1 MINGRFVS
9 SQVSSCPALRHWFA
23 TLLQAIEAFEQDT
36 TAMGAYNLG
45 LAYYKNGD
53 YAAASLAFGKAIE
66 IDPEMETAKN
76 NQQVAQRIMEG
87 TNEVDPEEATEAP
100 KKQTAQNIE
109 NKDQED
115 LGGGGQEATEEDMKK
130 ERKEE
135 TVGTDMRTG
144 KEMDE
149 VPPDF
154 ESGKSENSQKVL
166 MRKVDDDPSLFL
178 KRKFKYQVKTH
189 MNYDY
194 NLG

>member
-1 MINGRFVS
+1 
-9 SQVSSCPALRHWFA
+9 
-23 TLLQAIEAFEQDT
+23 
-36 TAMGAYNLG
+36 MGAYNLG

-53 YAAASLAFGKAIE
+53 YAASALAFGKAIE
-66 IDPEMETAKN
+66 IDPELEAAKR
-76 NQQVAQRIMEG
+76 NQAATQNLIEG
-87 TNEVDPEEATEAP
+87 ASEVDPEEAQEAP

-135 TVGTDMRTG
+135 TVSTDMRTG

-154 ESGKSENSQKVL
+154 ESGNSENSQKVL

-178 KRKFKYQVKTH
+178 KRNVSYSNFH
-189 MNYDY
+189 NYFQIY
-194 NLG
+194 ILT

>member
-1 MINGRFVS
+1 MVQTARGEHEDAR
-9 SQVSSCPALRHWFA
+9 QWF
-23 TLLQAIEAFEQDT
+23 Q
-36 TAMGAYNLG
+36 
-45 LAYYKNGD
+45 
-53 YAAASLAFGKAIE
+53 KAIE
-66 IDPEMETAKN
+66 KDPELEAAKK
-76 NQQVAQRIMEG
+76 NQAATQKILEG
-87 TNEVDPEEATEAP
+87 TNEVDPEEAQEAP

-135 TVGTDMRTG
+135 TVSTEMRTG

-154 ESGKSENSQKVL
+154 ESGNSENSQKVL

-178 KRKFKYQVKTH
+178 TRKFKYQVKKKNQKPSKNSTTW
-189 MNYDY
+189 
-194 NLG
+194 